1 MLTCPIPNRSLDG
14 GEALVNILKV
24 MVADDHTLVRESI
37 VKAVS
42 NEADL
47 EVVAEAK
54 DGEQA
59 LEFARTLRPDLVLLD
74 VAMPGLDG
82 LSVAEQLRKERTDL
96 FIIMLT
102 MHDDEQAIEH
112 ALTIPVDGFVSKS
125 SAIAELLDAVAVVR
139 SGGRYLSDG
148 LPEPLPRGQRSS
160 SGLTSRERQ
169 ILQLLS
175 EGLRPGEIA
184 DQLYLS
190 IKTVKNHLTNV
201 YTKLEVETGAQA
213 VVEAFQRGLVHRR

>member
-1 MLTCPIPNRSLDG
+1 MLTCALQNRSLDG
-14 GEALVNILKV
+14 GEAIVNALKV
-24 MVADDHTLVRESI
+24 LIADDHTLVRESI

-42 NEADL
+42 NQPDL

-59 LEFARTLRPDLVLLD
+59 LEFARTLQPDLVLLD

-82 LSVAEQLRKERTDL
+82 LSVAEQLRKDRTNL
-96 FIIMLT
+96 LIIMLT

-125 SAIAELLDAVAVVR
+125 AAIAELLDAIAAVR
-139 SGGRYLSDG
+139 TGGRYLSEG